1 MGRAKGNAEVGC
13 LLKCVSHGGENVAIG
28 GRYWLLGGERGYC
41 RGENVAIGGERG
53 YWRAGGER
61 GYWHA
66 GQGYII
72 MMVALRHRGPRDP
85 D

>member
-1 MGRAKGNAEVGC
+1 M
-13 LLKCVSHGGENVAIG
+13 AIG
-28 GRYWLLGGERGYC
+28 MQ
-41 RGENVAIGGERG
+41 GENVAIGGERG